1 MARTPVRSRR
11 ISSSEWNIA
20 KPFIEQLYI
29 TNKLTLKLLATE
41 MEEKHDFIATE
52 AQYRAQFDRWGPG
65 WKKHKKSV
73 DQEPVEI
80 ALLRHKFVGRDIDMY
95 RWGKLVPEEQV
106 AQIRD
111 RSRVPHHKLHNE
123 NYVPDLPK
131 GVAIYP
137 RRRDFTEELTFR
149 VPFLDLERSVYDLI
163 VKCRDLAT
171 QSTTERV
178 EIRDLFRGYRGLP
191 LQRISD
197 RPLPEYLES
206 RISALNS
213 ILPCLY
219 DPKRSTGESI
229 LNTLNGAYISNV
241 HRGILCALGNN
252 LAGLQGLSSEQLH
265 SLLGVLS
272 SLDVL
277 RVFASIPGHLRHPM
291 IQQLLRISVE
301 VGNVSLVKAILS
313 KGQALQIDINEQF
326 CTINGRAYTLLERAS
341 ILRQFDMIITMLDYG
356 ANVSKPFP
364 CTHEREGNLWDVDS
378 CIRCESRGALQC
390 ALLRSPRDHRLDT
403 RTVSLLLE
411 RSEEISFET
420 LKMLMEEEDFFLE
433 AVTKFAH
440 ACHEDWQMEWEH
452 GCIWR
457 EMILSLTQETT
468 ALSLLQIMQGLGVTR
483 TTQML
488 NAAAR
493 RGHETVV
500 QEMLADNIAL
510 DKYTLCSA
518 IRSENVAL
526 IRHLLGCGATVNDSL
541 PSGDGD
547 LFSAAVITKNDDL
560 IQLMVDN
567 KAMERLGQWRPWL
580 AAWKAA
586 LTVSNM
592 SLLQKLL
599 AMREDIS
606 EYDLGH
612 ALTVVA
618 KIGNYDMALQLL
630 ERGADIEV
638 TSNQDNYVGD
648 SALINALEAKSPSLV
663 DLLLH
668 WGANPLRKDPM
679 FPAVVWG
686 NSLVIEKLLA
696 AGARCSSSAFDE
708 AVKKKDLEIMERLL
722 YAGATME
729 GALEVATRHET
740 TYVCSWLLSH
750 GADPR
755 DSRALYNAY
764 RHKSPSFG
772 TLLQS
777 YKVRYPL
784 GAGGFGS
791 RVLWS
796 ALRSNDQSAV
806 ELLLEHGADPN
817 GFLSLE
823 GQYGQNFTPFF
834 FTIVERARSST
845 SLMEL
850 FLNHGHKS
858 RAFKCSPQSIVAELH
873 GSKKGRSGPMITALL
888 AAVSTKS
895 MSVVQLL
902 SQREDAIIDLPA
914 SGRITRTPL
923 QRAAEVGDLDL
934 TKFFYGSGADI
945 NAPPAIM
952 GGATA
957 LQLAA
962 KGGYTAIV
970 LYLLSKGADVDAP
983 RARIDGM
990 TALEGAAAQGR
1001 IDVLSILLRAGAGS
1015 HGKDLVQF
1023 QRAIA
1028 FAEQERH
1035 FTNVQILK
1043 AYLQSIGQDSLLLK
1057 HSIPQVRVTETFV
1070 HQRDFTDFQ
1079 NLVGLEAEER
1089 HTEYHDPR
1097 RF

>member
-1 MARTPVRSRR
+1 MARTPIRSRR
-11 ISSSEWNIA
+11 ISSSRWNIA
-20 KPFIEQLYI
+20 KPFIERLYI
-29 TNKLTLKLLATE
+29 TNKLTLKLLATK

-65 WKKHKKSV
+65 WKKHQKSV

-95 RWGKLVPEEQV
+95 RWRKLVPEEQV

-111 RSRVPHHKLHNE
+111 RSRVPHHNLHNE
-123 NYVPDLPK
+123 KYVPVLPK

-213 ILPCLY
+213 ILPCLH
-219 DPKRSTGESI
+219 DPKRKTGESF
-229 LNTLNGAYISNV
+229 LNTLSGAYISNV
-241 HRGILCALGNN
+241 HRGLLCALGNN

-265 SLLGVLS
+265 SILGIVS

-277 RVFASIPGHLRHPM
+277 RAFTSIPGYLRHPM

-301 VGNVSLVKAILS
+301 VGNVRLVKTILS
-313 KGQALQIDINEQF
+313 KGQALQIDVNEQF
-326 CTINGRAYTLLERAS
+326 CTVEGQAYTLLERAS
-341 ILRQFDMIITMLDYG
+341 MLRQSDMIKIMLEHG
-356 ANVSKPFP
+356 ANVNKSFP
-364 CTHEREGNLWDVDS
+364 CTHDPRTNLQGGDS
-378 CIRCESRGALQC
+378 CRNCGSRGALQC
-390 ALLRSPRDHRLDT
+390 ALLQGPRDHRLDT
-403 RTVSLLLE
+403 QIFSLLLA
-411 RSEEISFET
+411 RSEKISFST
-420 LKMLMEEEDFFLE
+420 LTTLMHKREEDFLLE
-433 AVTKFAH
+433 AVEKFAH
-440 ACHEDWQMEWEH
+440 TCHKDWQMENEY
-452 GCIWR
+452 GCIWQK
-457 EMILSLTQETT
+457 MIVSLTQETT
-468 ALSLLQIMQGLGVTR
+468 ALSLLQIMERFGVTK

-493 RGHETVV
+493 MGHETVV
-500 QEMLADNIAL
+500 QEMLADNISL
-510 DKYTLCSA
+510 DEYTLCSA
-518 IRSENVAL
+518 IRSENVGL
-526 IRHLLGCGATVNDSL
+526 VRRLLRCIATFNDSS
-541 PSGDGD
+541 PYEDGD
-547 LFSAAVITKNDDL
+547 LFSAAVLTENDDL
-560 IQLMVDN
+560 IQLMIDN
-567 KAMERLGQWRPWL
+567 KAMERLGQLRPWL
-580 AAWKAA
+580 AAWGAA
-586 LTVSNM
+586 LTVSNI
-592 SLLQKLL
+592 SLLQRLL
-599 AMREDIS
+599 AIREDIP
-606 EYDLGH
+606 EYDLGY
-612 ALTVVA
+612 ALTMVA
-618 KIGNYDMALQLL
+618 KFGNYDMALQLL
-630 ERGADIEV
+630 KRGANAAANTGRD
-638 TSNQDNYVGD
+638 T
-648 SALINALEAKSPSLV
+648 ALINALKAKNASLV
-663 DLLLH
+663 GLLLH
-668 WGANPLRKDPM
+668 WGANPRDGDPM
-679 FPAVVWG
+679 FPAVAWG
-686 NSLVIEKLLA
+686 DGSVIEKLLA
-696 AGARCSSSAFDE
+696 AGATWSSSAFNE

-729 GALEVATRHET
+729 GALEVATQHET
-740 TYVCSWLLSH
+740 TDVCSWLLSH

-764 RHKSPSFG
+764 RHKIPSFG
-772 TLLQS
+772 TLIQS

-834 FTIVERARSST
+834 FTIVEGARSST

-957 LQLAA
+957 VQLAA

-1043 AYLQSIGQDSLLLK
+1043 AYLQSIGQDSLLLE

-1079 NLVGLEAEER
+1079 NLVCLEAEEM

>member
-1 MARTPVRSRR
+1 MARTPIRSRR
-11 ISSSEWNIA
+11 ISSSRWNIA
-20 KPFIEQLYI
+20 KPFIERLYI

-80 ALLRHKFVGRDIDMY
+80 ALLRHKFVGREIDMY

-111 RSRVPHHKLHNE
+111 RSRVPHHKLHNQ

-163 VKCRDLAT
+163 VKRRDLAT

-191 LQRISD
+191 LQRISGH
-197 RPLPEYLES
+197 PLPEYLES

-213 ILPCLY
+213 ILPCLH
-219 DPKRSTGESI
+219 DPKRNTGESF
-229 LNTLNGAYISNV
+229 LNTLSGAYISNV

-252 LAGLQGLSSEQLH
+252 LAGLQGLSSEQFH
-265 SLLGVLS
+265 SVLGILS

-277 RVFASIPGHLRHPM
+277 RVFMSIPGYLRHPM

-301 VGNVSLVKAILS
+301 VGNVRLVKTILS

-326 CTINGRAYTLLERAS
+326 CTVEGQAYTLLQRAS
-341 ILRQFDMIITMLDYG
+341 MLRHFDMIETMLDYG
-356 ANVSKPFP
+356 ANVGKPFP
-364 CTHEREGNLWDVDS
+364 CTHPRKKHLRGDEFCGHCKS
-378 CIRCESRGALQC
+378 GGALQC
-390 ALLRSPRDHRLDT
+390 ALLQGPRYHRIDT
-403 RTVSLLLE
+403 RIFSLLLA
-411 RSEEISFET
+411 RSDKISFVT
-420 LKMLMEEEDFFLE
+420 LTTLLHKREDDCFLE

-440 ACHEDWQMEWEH
+440 ACHKDWQMEMNYD
-452 GCIWR
+452 CIWAR
-457 EMILSLTQETT
+457 MIESLTQETT
-468 ALSLLQIMQGLGVTR
+468 ALSLLQIMERLGVTK

-493 RGHETVV
+493 IGHETVV
-500 QEMLADNIAL
+500 HEMLADNIAL
-510 DKYTLCSA
+510 DKYTLCWA
-518 IRSENVAL
+518 IESENVGL
-526 IRHLLGCGATVNDSL
+526 VRRLLDCGATVNDSSRYADED
-541 PSGDGD
+541 P
-547 LFSAAVITKNDDL
+547 FSTAVRTKNDDL
-560 IQLMVDN
+560 TQLMIDN

-586 LTVSNM
+586 LTVGNI
-592 SLLQKLL
+592 SLLQRLL
-599 AMREDIS
+599 AMREDIP
-606 EYDLGH
+606 EHDLGC
-612 ALTVVA
+612 ALTMVA

-630 ERGADIEV
+630 ERGADIEA
-638 TSNQDNYVGD
+638 TSKKANYD
-648 SALINALEAKSPSLV
+648 RESALINALEAKNPSLV
-663 DLLLH
+663 GLLLH
-668 WGANPLRKDPM
+668 WGANPCRKDPM
-679 FPAVVWG
+679 FPAVV
-686 NSLVIEKLLA
+686 
-696 AGARCSSSAFDE
+696 SSAFNE
-708 AVKKKDLEIMERLL
+708 AVKKKDLDIMERLL
-722 YAGATME
+722 YAGATMG
-729 GALEVATRHET
+729 GALEFATQHET
-740 TYVCSWLLSH
+740 VDVCSWLLSH

-772 TLLQS
+772 ILLQS
-777 YKVRYPL
+777 YKVRCPL
-784 GAGGFGS
+784 GSGGFGS
-791 RVLWS
+791 KVLWS
-796 ALRSNDQSAV
+796 ALRSNDRTAV

-823 GQYGQNFTPFF
+823 RQPHQNLTPFF
-834 FTIVERARSST
+834 FTIMEGARSST
-845 SLMEL
+845 ALMEL
-850 FLNHGHKS
+850 FLSRGHKS
-858 RAFKCSPQSIVAELH
+858 RAFKCTPQSIVAELY
-873 GSKKGRSGPMITALL
+873 GPPGPMITALL
-888 AAVSTKS
+888 AAVSMKS

-902 SQREDAIIDLPA
+902 SQREDAIIDLSA

-923 QRAAEVGDLDL
+923 QRAAEVGDLEL
-934 TKFFYGSGADI
+934 VKFFYGSGADI

-970 LYLLSKGADVDAP
+970 LYLLSKGADFDAP

-1043 AYLQSIGQDSLLLK
+1043 AYLQSIGQDSLLLE

-1070 HQRDFTDFQ
+1070 HQSDFTDFQ